1 MQTQSHHPLSGRIP
15 VITGILC
22 SILLYAASATA
33 GALSVVQANDFL
45 NKAMGEP
52 VTVKKT
58 FSAPMGLTGVVVNT
72 HQAQDIVLYVDQ
84 AMAHFFVGMIFDAQ
98 GNNLTAQYVTKNM
111 PDSALDAAMAQVEA
125 LPHIEEGNPNAPV
138 LYVFADPNCPYC
150 AKLHEMIDSDLR
162 DGKLRVRWIL
172 TSSLGHDGKA
182 EAIYTLDQRMP
193 GQGAEML
200 RQYYKG
206 VGEKAP
212 EYDEQ
217 GAQAVADA
225 NRYFNDMGL
234 KGTPFLMYRTQSGT
248 IGTHMGVP
256 DDNTFAQIVS
266 VLPEGK

>member
-1 MQTQSHHPLSGRIP
+1 MQTQFHRPTSGAIP
-15 VITGILC
+15 VVAGIFSGL
-22 SILLYAASATA
+22 LLYAASAAAAPLTA
-33 GALSVVQANDFL
+33 VQANDYL

-52 VTVKKT
+52 VTVKET
-58 FSAPMGLTGVVVNT
+58 FPAPMGLTGVVVNT
-72 HQAQDIVLYVDQ
+72 RQAQNIVLYVDQ
-84 AMAHFFVGMIFDAQ
+84 AMEHFIVGMIFDAQ
-98 GNNLTAQYVTKNM
+98 GNNLTAQYVTKNL

-150 AKLHEMIDSDLR
+150 AKLHDMIDGDLR
-162 DGKLRVRWIL
+162 DGKVRVRWIL
-172 TSSLGHDGKA
+172 TSALGHDGKA

-234 KGTPFLMYRTQSGT
+234 KGTPFLMYRTRSGT
-248 IGTHMGVP
+248 IGTHRGVP
-256 DDNTFAQIVS
+256 DENTFSQIVS
-266 VLPEGK
+266 VLPEGQ